1 MSGKKQRGSEAE
13 RRRRRPK
20 KPSPAPKTLAEFSR
34 YIRGRVVDISD
45 ASDFFK
51 KSWEIYRSL
60 VATHVSERGSYRYEL
75 SEAFLNSFF
84 RELRNAT
91 RGHTRLPYK
100 IAGPNLVAEM
110 LCLAAYAGSPLDVID
125 ELPFDYEFE
134 TDVWASS
141 RLISEAWAR
150 LGKLPVPG
158 PETAI
163 LVESEPGKDWRLGDR
178 RSQAPRVGVTLQYNE
193 DRNGLPALTLEVV
206 GEPVCLLMR
215 AKSTPPDPDKRKLA
229 REEAERL
236 WNSLVWWSRAAVG
249 VGELEGGRPATG
261 RGWQAAFL
269 HDHERLSWA
278 QVARRLCP
286 SEHRHTT
293 ACRDNYR
300 QQAKQY
306 WHRIRKQV
314 QRVTTA
320 KA

>member
-20 KPSPAPKTLAEFSR
+20 KPSPTPKTPTEFSR
-34 YIRGRVVDISD
+34 YIRGRVVDISG
-45 ASDFFK
+45 ASNFFK

-60 VATHVSERGSYRYEL
+60 VATHVSDCGSYRYEL

-110 LCLAAYAGSPLDVID
+110 LCLVAYAGQPVDVI
-125 ELPFDYEFE
+125 EEVTSDYESE
-134 TDVWASS
+134 SDVWASS

-158 PETAI
+158 LETAI
-163 LVESEPGKDWRLGDR
+163 LVESEPGKGWRSGHR

-193 DRNGLPALTLEVV
+193 DRNSLPALTLEVV

-215 AKSTPPDPDKRKLA
+215 AKSTPTDPDERQLA

-236 WNSLVWWSRAAVG
+236 WNSLVRWSRAAVG

-261 RGWQAAFL
+261 LGWQAAFL
-269 HDHERLSWA
+269 HEHAGFSWPK
-278 QVARRLCP
+278 VARELC
-286 SEHRHTT
+286 SKNHKHDSSC
-293 ACRDNYR
+293 ADNYPKR
-300 QQAKQY
+300 DG
-306 WHRIRKQV
+306 
-314 QRVTTA
+314 
-320 KA
+320 